1 MDDVW
6 LSAVTDKIT
15 QNVSN
20 KHSWLKLNW
29 ERVSV
34 EGEFPRTQG
43 DSDSFSCLI
52 LVQKSELKEAIEKLD
67 ATENATA
74 DPEYMDIFIDSDEE
88 FVFLEINDIDQGQ
101 FSMFKPFKMFQTL

>member
-1 MDDVW
+1 MLLEKIDLEPHKLVKSMDDVW

-34 EGEFPRTQG
+34 EGEFPRKQG

-52 LVQKSELKEAIEKLD
+52 LVQKSELKEAIEKLQIISRERYWSGKLCE
-67 ATENATA
+67 TR
-74 DPEYMDIFIDSDEE
+74 
-88 FVFLEINDIDQGQ
+88 Q
-101 FSMFKPFKMFQTL
+101 FFGRN